1 MRYFLSL
8 GSNLGDRNKNLE
20 KAAELLS
27 KVGIRIIASSSVYK
41 TEPVGI
47 ITGRWFYNQALEV
60 ETVYDPEELLCRV
73 KRIEERMGRVCTD
86 CPGSRSIDID
96 ILLAENKTLSTKT
109 LQIPHPRMVK
119 RNFVLYPLSE
129 IAPEVKHPVL
139 NEAIKD
145 LLEKSKDRS
154 YVKKL

>member
-47 ITGRWFYNQALEV
+47 ITGKI
-60 ETVYDPEELLCRV
+60 
-73 KRIEERMGRVCTD
+73 KR
-86 CPGSRSIDID
+86 
-96 ILLAENKTLSTKT
+96 
-109 LQIPHPRMVK
+109 
-119 RNFVLYPLSE
+119 
-129 IAPEVKHPVL
+129 
-139 NEAIKD
+139 
-145 LLEKSKDRS
+145 
-154 YVKKL
+154 

>member
-8 GSNLGDRNKNLE
+8 GSNLGDRKKNLE
-20 KAAELLS
+20 KAAGLLS
-27 KVGIRIIASSSVYK
+27 KVEIHIITSSSLYK

-47 ITGRWFYNQALEV
+47 ITRRWFYNQALEV
-60 ETVYDPEELLCRV
+60 ETVYDPEELLFRV
-73 KRIEERMGRVCTD
+73 KRIEERMGRVRTD
-86 CPGSRSIDID
+86 CPRSRLIDID
-96 ILLAENKTLSTKT
+96 IILAENKTVSTKT

-139 NEAIKD
+139 NETIKD
-145 LLEKSKDRS
+145 LLERS
-154 YVKKL
+154 TDQATVVRL